1 MTEKSFTQM
10 PTHIIVVGNIS
21 NFTVFSTP
29 IIISVV
35 VYVILTKD
43 VQQRKQEQGPE
54 NFSIQTVHSAG
65 TRNENRESSISNTSD
80 VAYFVEDL
88 PYPLN
93 AFEESIEAHGNTSE
107 VTENHIV
114 IDNVVSTSGQKGNKS
129 LKDQLKNLISSKP
142 DQPSA
147 KIDAALRS
155 LKTNL
160 LMMLLFF
167 MNTLILI
174 IPSPHWKM
182 FVAIVFE
189 SILKLLLPTI
199 TTISNF
205 GPVREVVMIYI
216 ENLKEKLIIPS
227 QVDQQ

>member
-1 MTEKSFTQM
+1 M
-10 PTHIIVVGNIS
+10 PTHIIIIGNIS

-29 IIISVV
+29 IIISLVM
-35 VYVILTKD
+35 YVILNRE
-43 VQQRKQEQGPE
+43 VQQRKQDQGPE
-54 NFSIQTVHSAG
+54 ILLIQAIHS
-65 TRNENRESSISNTSD
+65 TSSRNENRASSISNTSD

-93 AFEESIEAHGNTSE
+93 TVEGNVESQGHPSK

-114 IDNVVSTSGQKGNKS
+114 IDNVVSTSEQNGKKS
-129 LKDQLKNLISSKP
+129 LKDQFKNLIGSKP

-147 KIDAALRS
+147 ETDAALRS
-155 LKTNL
+155 MKTNL
-160 LMMLLFF
+160 LMMFVFL
-167 MNTLILI
+167 MNTLIFL
-174 IPSPHWKM
+174 IPSPHWKI
-182 FVAIVFE
+182 FVAFLFA
-189 SILKLLLPTI
+189 SLLKLLLPTI